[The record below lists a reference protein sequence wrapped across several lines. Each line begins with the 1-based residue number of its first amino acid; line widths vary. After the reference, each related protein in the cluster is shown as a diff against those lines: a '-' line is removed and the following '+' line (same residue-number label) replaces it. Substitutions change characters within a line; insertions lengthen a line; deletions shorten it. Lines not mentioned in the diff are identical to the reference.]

1 MTHPKPNT
9 SPLSAFTIGVVSAIL
24 FGNITDLQVVLGFKT
39 EHEKT
44 GGGLLLSSV
53 FLALLV
59 GYLLRSLYR
68 ADRTAG
74 VQVISSI
81 LGVTVFL
88 AARLGLGEIA
98 GVLVG
103 TKPIP
108 FFSNLFLLILS
119 LQMSLAA
126 TITFTG
132 WMERKRA

>member
-1 MTHPKPNT
+1 MSDRETPHP
-9 SPLSAFTIGVVSAIL
+9 LGDLAEMIASALAGHYQGRWPDHATLEAFVRR
-24 FGNITDLQVVLGFKT
+24 VLL
-39 EHEKT
+39 H
-44 GGGLLLSSV
+44 
-53 FLALLV
+53 
-59 GYLLRSLYR
+59 R

-108 FFSNLFLLILS
+108 FFCDLFLLILS
-119 LQMSLAA
+119 LGMSLAA